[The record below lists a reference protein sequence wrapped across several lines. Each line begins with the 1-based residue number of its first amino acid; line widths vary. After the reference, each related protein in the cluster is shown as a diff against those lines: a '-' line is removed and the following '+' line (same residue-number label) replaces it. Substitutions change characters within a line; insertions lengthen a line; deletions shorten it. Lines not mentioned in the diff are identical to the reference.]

1 MLGAAVLAGAAV
13 MGTARADAAVVRFGV
28 AVGAPVAYVPPCPG
42 PGYVWV
48 AGYRGYPGRWNFV
61 GPRRGVIVDRFYGG
75 RDFYR
80 GRAFDRGFSHD
91 RFRR

>member
-48 AGYRGYPGRWNFV
+48 AGYRGYPGRWNFA
-61 GPRRGVIVDRFYGG
+61 GPRRGVAVDRFYGG
-75 RDFYR
+75 REFYR
-80 GRAFDRGFSHD
+80 GRAFDRGFNHD